1 MKECYAAYKRLQFR
15 WPVPRVLEITLLG
28 DGKSNALDATAHGE
42 LARIW
47 RDVDDDI
54 DISCV
59 VVRGRD
65 AAFAAGGHLD
75 VVEALGKDFDYM
87 LRSWKEAR
95 DIVYNIMNCGKP
107 IISAIRGPAAGAGLA
122 VALMADIS
130 VVSRTATI
138 ADAHTKIGLPAGDHA
153 VVIWPLLCG
162 MAKAKYYLLLN
173 DRLSGEEAERI
184 GLVSKCVDDD
194 RVYDEAMD
202 IAIRLS
208 KMAPNAIR
216 LTKYSLNNWL
226 RTFGPH
232 FDASSVIESMCF
244 MGQEVKE
251 GVAAF
256 REKREPN
263 FNPVSH
269 M

>member
-1 MKECYAAYKRLQFR
+1 
-15 WPVPRVLEITLLG
+15 
-28 DGKSNALDATAHGE
+28 
-42 LARIW
+42 
-47 RDVDDDI
+47 
-54 DISCV
+54 
-59 VVRGRD
+59 
-65 AAFAAGGHLD
+65 
-75 VVEALGKDFDYM
+75 
-87 LRSWKEAR
+87 
-95 DIVYNIMNCGKP
+95 MNCGKP
-107 IISAIRGPAAGAGLA
+107 IVSAIRGPAAGAGLA

-130 VVSRTATI
+130 VASRTATI

-153 VVIWPLLCG
+153 VIIWPLLCG

-194 RVYDEAMD
+194 RVYDEAID
-202 IAIRLS
+202 IAVRLS

-244 MGQEVKE
+244 MGHEVKE

-256 REKREPN
+256 REKREPK

>member
-1 MKECYAAYKRLQFR
+1 MRAVRYMPDRGRSLDTPAAPQTCMARSTTRLYAAG
-15 WPVPRVLEITLLG
+15 T
-28 DGKSNALDATAHGE
+28 NT
-42 LARIW
+42 
-47 RDVDDDI
+47 
-54 DISCV
+54 
-59 VVRGRD
+59 
-65 AAFAAGGHLD
+65 
-75 VVEALGKDFDYM
+75 
-87 LRSWKEAR
+87 
-95 DIVYNIMNCGKP
+95 
-107 IISAIRGPAAGAGLA
+107 
-122 VALMADIS
+122 LMADIS

-173 DRLSGEEAERI
+173 DRLTGEEAERI